1 MSQVKSFANELFFD
15 IFEFSNTVLHS
26 SRFNQLIYAHFQ
38 NHQFNLQ
45 SIAKEHFD
53 IICQQHLSILTIVRV
68 RVSQATTIQEVV
80 FHFCNK
86 KDYQMAMYSCI
97 KI

>member
-53 IICQQHLSILTIVRV
+53 IIM
-68 RVSQATTIQEVV
+68 
-80 FHFCNK
+80 FCFVASAHMAEETRGAGRAGK
-86 KDYQMAMYSCI
+86 KRKREI
-97 KI
+97 